1 MVVSNAYDPDP
12 RVEKEAS
19 SLAAAGHEV
28 RVFAFDRYREK
39 EAQLEHAGAVRIER
53 VALAVP
59 LPRNMAATR
68 AGLAYF
74 RREVKQ
80 RLQRFSPHI
89 VHCHDQDTCV
99 LGAWWKRKGARAA
112 GHARGVFVFDAHDL
126 YWTWALLP
134 NPRARWRRALAT
146 MLERSDRS
154 YTRYADLLITVTE
167 GALNHPGTAEIYRA
181 WGVEPLV
188 LWNAPMPPASQ
199 PPLPARFTVGYVGNV
214 REPAM
219 FRDWIAAL
227 ELMPPS
233 ERPAVRIAG
242 AGRSAS
248 EVSELFDAA
257 RVGLGVEVSVS
268 GGFQSADLAA
278 LIGECSVQYCVYP
291 TGRGNIDRA
300 MPVKLLDSV
309 AHGRPVIGNANT
321 LMADWILK
329 NDWGWVV
336 PEGHPER
343 LAQVFRQARARCAE
357 FGGGPV
363 ALKAPPLWPEQ
374 GDKLVA
380 AYERLLS

>member
-19 SLAAAGHEV
+19 SLTAAGHEV

-39 EAQLEHAGAVRIER
+39 SAAPVHANGARIER
-53 VALAVP
+53 IAPALA

-74 RREVKQ
+74 RSQVKR
-80 RLQRFSPHI
+80 RLHEFSPHV

-99 LGAWWKRKGARAA
+99 LGAWWKRKGARQS
-112 GHARGVFVFDAHDL
+112 GLRRGVFVFDAHDL

-134 NPRARWRRALAT
+134 NPRARWRKALAAL
-146 MLERSDRS
+146 LEQSDR
-154 YTRYADLLITVTE
+154 RYASFADLVITVTE
-167 GALNHPGTAEIYRA
+167 GVHNHPGTAEIYRG
-181 WGVEPLV
+181 WGIEPLV
-188 LWNAPMPPASQ
+188 LWNAPMPPASL
-199 PPLPARFTVGYVGNV
+199 PPLPANFTVGYIGNV

-227 ELMPPS
+227 ERMPAG
-233 ERPAVRIAG
+233 ERPSVRIAG
-242 AGRSAS
+242 AGRSAT
-248 EVSELFDAA
+248 EVSKLFEDA
-257 RVGLGVEVSVS
+257 RTRLGVEVCVS
-268 GGFQSADLAA
+268 GGFQSADLSA
-278 LIGECSVQYCVYP
+278 LIAECCVQYCVYP

-309 AHGRPVIGNANT
+309 AHGRPVIGNANS

-336 PEGHPER
+336 PEGDPDR
-343 LAQVFRQARARCAE
+343 LADVFRQARVRCAS
-357 FGGGPV
+357 FADGGA
-363 ALKAPPLWPEQ
+363 ALQAPPLWPEQ
-374 GDKLVA
+374 GRKLVA
-380 AYERLLS
+380 AYERLSS